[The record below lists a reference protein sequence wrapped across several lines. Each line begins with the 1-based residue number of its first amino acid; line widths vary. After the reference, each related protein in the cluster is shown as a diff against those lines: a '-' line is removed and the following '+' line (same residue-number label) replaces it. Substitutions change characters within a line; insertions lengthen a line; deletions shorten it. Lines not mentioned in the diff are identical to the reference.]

1 MFVRKNQQSVTY
13 MENAFG
19 GKGKI
24 ESRNFLE
31 IADAAGSGRKFAVNT
46 IQPGDSLGY
55 HAHNGEFE
63 VYYIL
68 EGTAKIVED
77 GQEYLLYKG
86 DMMQCKSGSSHS
98 IENVGTTPLEHLAL
112 IIYNRD

>member
-1 MFVRKNQQSVTY
+1 MYTRKADQSITY

-24 ESRNFLE
+24 ENRNFLE
-31 IADAAGSGRKFAVNT
+31 IEDAAGSGRKFSIVT

-63 VYYIL
+63 IYYIL
-68 EGTAKIVED
+68 KGTAAIVDNGE
-77 GQEYLLYKG
+77 EYLLYEG

-98 IENVGTTPLEHLAL
+98 IANNSDAPVELLAL
-112 IIYNRD
+112 ILYTKE